1 MLLTHLSLVVVVPR
15 VWAKELDRP
24 DWSRLAA
31 KPWVFVSPLCSY
43 ARFLDCLTREHDIQ
57 PKARFHVDE
66 DTTALNLVAA
76 GQALTL
82 TTEEALQGHGFAD
95 PNAVCTWPHFSHK
108 MPLSLCY
115 LSARRDDP
123 AITALRETTLALWN
137 ESA

>member
-1 MLLTHLSLVVVVPR
+1 MKTNVGSIDRVLRVLLGLGL
-15 VWAKELDRP
+15 
-24 DWSRLAA
+24 
-31 KPWVFVSPLCSY
+31 
-43 ARFLDCLTREHDIQ
+43 
-57 PKARFHVDE
+57 
-66 DTTALNLVAA
+66 LVAA